1 MPSNRNNNQINIP
14 ESRNAMYSFKHEVA
28 NELGVNL
35 KQGYNGDLT
44 SRDAGS
50 IGGMMVKKMIEAQE
64 QQMAGGASRS
74 MNR

>member
-1 MPSNRNNNQINIP
+1 MANNNNNQINVP
-14 ESRNAMYSFKHEVA
+14 EAKQAMYNFKHEVA
-28 NELGVNL
+28 GELGINL

-64 QQMAGGASRS
+64 QQMAGSASRS

>member
-1 MPSNRNNNQINIP
+1 MASNGNSNQINVP
-14 ESRNAMYSFKHEVA
+14 QAKNALDNMKYEIA
-28 NELGVNL
+28 RELGVNL

-64 QQMAGGASRS
+64 QS
-74 MNR
+74 MSGRR

>member
-1 MPSNRNNNQINIP
+1 MPSNNNNQINIP
-14 ESRNAMYSFKHEVA
+14 ESKNAMYRFKHEVA
-28 NELGVNL
+28 NELGINL

-64 QQMAGGASRS
+64 QQMAGSASRS